1 MRSAICSYAPHP
13 RCSESEGRGGQDHH
27 HHQPRRR
34 AGAGRAACAAGRPRS
49 PGQRDHGQRRRQAR
63 PRAHGVPRARRAGRA
78 AGDPRALGEGR
89 IRPRAGEP
97 RPRGRG
103 SRAGRAAVARDA
115 AQVRARAGGCGLR
128 LHPDR
133 LSALAQPAHGQRAHR
148 RAARPDPDAMRVLR
162 ARGPVRSGRHDK
174 ARALE
179 PEPGPRDRGA
189 AAHHVRPAQYAFAA
203 GLTRARRALRRQS
216 LPHASAA
223 QCAPCRGAEPW
234 RAGRSLGCRLQGRAS
249 LCRARWRSLGTRGG
263 PLMKMKGLGRGLDAL
278 LGGEE
283 ARPHDALLTLPVARI
298 RPGRYQPRTKMD
310 QQALAEL
317 AASIRS
323 QGLMQPLLVRPV
335 DRDRYELIA
344 GERRWRAAQMAG
356 LEEVPTLVREVPD
369 DAALAM
375 SLIENIQREN
385 LNPMEE
391 AAGIQRL
398 VDEFKMT
405 HEQAADAVG
414 RSRSATTN
422 LLRLLKLARPV
433 QEMLMEGA
441 LEMGHARALLA
452 LDAARQIEA
461 GKRVAAKGL
470 SVRETEA
477 LVQTMLRGPGVRRK
491 RADRDLA
498 RLEEEI
504 AERLGT
510 TVEIRTGKKG
520 TGKLVLHYS
529 SLDHLDEL
537 VKKLR

>member
-1 MRSAICSYAPHP
+1 M
-13 RCSESEGRGGQDHH
+13 
-27 HHQPRRR
+27 
-34 AGAGRAACAAGRPRS
+34 
-49 PGQRDHGQRRRQAR
+49 
-63 PRAHGVPRARRAGRA
+63 
-78 AGDPRALGEGR
+78 
-89 IRPRAGEP
+89 
-97 RPRGRG
+97 
-103 SRAGRAAVARDA
+103 
-115 AQVRARAGGCGLR
+115 
-128 LHPDR
+128 
-133 LSALAQPAHGQRAHR
+133 
-148 RAARPDPDAMRVLR
+148 
-162 ARGPVRSGRHDK
+162 K
-174 ARALE
+174 A
-179 PEPGPRDRGA
+179 
-189 AAHHVRPAQYAFAA
+189 
-203 GLTRARRALRRQS
+203 
-216 LPHASAA
+216 
-223 QCAPCRGAEPW
+223 
-234 RAGRSLGCRLQGRAS
+234 
-249 LCRARWRSLGTRGG
+249 
-263 PLMKMKGLGRGLDAL
+263 KGLGRGLDAL
-278 LGGEE
+278 LGSATE
-283 ARPHDALLTLPVARI
+283 AEPRDALLTLPVARI

-356 LEEVPTLVREVPD
+356 LDEVPVLVREVAD

-433 QEMLMEGA
+433 QEMLMESA

-452 LDAARQIEA
+452 LDGARQIEA

-470 SVRETEA
+470 SVRATEA
-477 LVQTMLRGPGVRRK
+477 LVNALLKGPTVRRK
-491 RADRDLA
+491 RVDRDLA
-498 RLEEEI
+498 RLEEEVS
-504 AERLGT
+504 ERLGT
-510 TVEIRTGKKG
+510 TVEIRAGKKG
-520 TGKLVLHYS
+520 SGKLVVHYS